1 MTMQTNAISFRS
13 CLLCGTSET
22 AREKNVA
29 LAEAGAIVPPTFD
42 KFGTSS
48 LSHPAKLRTMS

>member
-1 MTMQTNAISFRS
+1 MITRTNAF
-13 CLLCGTSET
+13 LPFLWHSET